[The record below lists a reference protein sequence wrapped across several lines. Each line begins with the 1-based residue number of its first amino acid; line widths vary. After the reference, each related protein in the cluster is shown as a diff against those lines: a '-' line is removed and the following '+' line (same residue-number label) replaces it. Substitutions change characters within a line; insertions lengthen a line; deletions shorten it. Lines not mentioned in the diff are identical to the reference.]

1 MSREIKFRV
10 WDHNLKEYIEDSNA
24 DPMISWDGK
33 VYCYERQKE
42 GGDVLVSGI
51 RNITV
56 QQYTGMVDK
65 DGKEIYE
72 GDLLRMITEG
82 MVYEV
87 VYNSEYTAF
96 TCRVHNYHLRADA
109 SDALCDLWCVD
120 CKEVIGNIFE
130 NPELIIKS

>member
-42 GGDVLVSGI
+42 GGDALVSGI

-72 GDLLRMITEG
+72 GDIIFGR
-82 MVYEV
+82 VYYGNENGIGIV
-87 VYNSEYTAF
+87 VYF
-96 TCRVHNYHLRADA
+96 TG
-109 SDALCDLWCVD
+109 SFIVD
-120 CKEVIGNIFE
+120 WRNQIDDPLDEIPDIKVIGNIFE
-130 NPELIIKS
+130 NPELLK